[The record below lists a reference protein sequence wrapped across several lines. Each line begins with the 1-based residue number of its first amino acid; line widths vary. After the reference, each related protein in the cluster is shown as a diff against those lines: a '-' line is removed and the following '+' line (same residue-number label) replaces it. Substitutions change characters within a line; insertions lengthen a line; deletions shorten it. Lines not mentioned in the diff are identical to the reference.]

1 MKNIFNNL
9 QKPNMAFLVTGI
21 VYTIVYFVNFQTVW
35 LVLGL
40 CFLTLSFVI
49 KTKP

>member
-1 MKNIFNNL
+1 MINFIKNL
-9 QKPNMAFLVTGI
+9 QEPNMGFLVTGI
-21 VYTIVYFVNFQTVW
+21 VYWAVYFVNFQSVW